1 MQVTETLVDGLKRE
15 FKVVVPATELD
26 GRLSERLNS

>member
-1 MQVTETLVDGLKRE
+1 MQVTETLIEGLKRE

-26 GRLSERLNS
+26 SRLSSA